1 MSDKTDIPVF
11 ATHPGELIKDELR
24 ERNMSQKELAQHTG
38 IKPSVLNET
47 IKGKRAISLNV
58 AVALEKVLGISA
70 DYWMNLQMQ
79 YNLDTAAIEGL
90 NNLKETVALTIPV
103 KDRNLLRA
111 LAHKFGWACMF

>member
-1 MSDKTDIPVF
+1 MNDNNTVPAI

-24 ERNMSQKELAQHTG
+24 ERNMSQKQLAIQSG

-47 IKGKRAISLNV
+47 INGKRAISLNV
-58 AVALEKVLGISA
+58 AVALEKVLGIPA

-79 YNLDTAAIEGL
+79 YNLDVAAIEGRDTQ
-90 NNLKETVALTIPV
+90 KETVALTIPV
-103 KDRNLLRA
+103 KDRNLLRS